1 MDRHSIT
8 PSMIEAWKGDA
19 AGMQEKQ
26 LRQFAARRAIEL
38 GYGGIAFVSEALGIN
53 RKTIKLGIEEI
64 KADDLHKIHGRIRKD
79 GGGRNSVSD
88 NFALHIAELNRKNGW
103 NLGDNFYKSVDFKW
117 LESWR

>member
-53 RKTIKLGIEEI
+53 RKTIRL
-64 KADDLHKIHGRIRKD
+64 R
-79 GGGRNSVSD
+79 SVSKE
-88 NFALHIAELNRKNGW
+88 NRILHLC
-103 NLGDNFYKSVDFKW
+103 FYKSPF
-117 LESWR
+117 

>member
-64 KADDLHKIHGRIRKD
+64 KSFLIVTEEKLFDE
-79 GGGRNSVSD
+79 
-88 NFALHIAELNRKNGW
+88 NFAGLVINHC
-103 NLGDNFYKSVDFKW
+103 STV
-117 LESWR
+117 LEFTDIDSDVNHDVYTPFNQWM